1 MAAMVHFVERL
12 HFPDKGTL
20 GRVNSVVLFGLI
32 GLGLATCVFGATAY
46 DVGRLFSV
54 W

>member
-1 MAAMVHFVERL
+1 MGHFVERVHL
-12 HFPDKGTL
+12 PDRRTL
-20 GRVNSVVLFGLI
+20 GRVNSALMYGLI
-32 GLGLATCVFGATAY
+32 GAGLASCVFGATIY